1 MILLLTPS
9 WWSLQKGVHCSHYG
23 PRKMSADDKYFY
35 LSYHWFK
42 ELQDD
47 DIIDM
52 KGVKL
57 KFSLSDVFTGKYAEA
72 NGNFRMLYEQA
83 RIYKL

>member
-1 MILLLTPS
+1 MVVLTKRSSLLTL
-9 WWSLQKGVHCSHYG
+9 W
-23 PRKMSADDKYFY
+23 KMSADDKYFY

-52 KGVKL
+52 KGVKP

-72 NGNFRMLYEQA
+72 KW
-83 RIYKL
+83 KL